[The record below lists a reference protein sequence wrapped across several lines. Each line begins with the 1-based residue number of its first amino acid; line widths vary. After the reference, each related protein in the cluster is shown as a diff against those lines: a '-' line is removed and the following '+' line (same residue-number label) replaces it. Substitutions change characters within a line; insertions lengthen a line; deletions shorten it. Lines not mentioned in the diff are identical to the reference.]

1 MANNAR
7 DRGDLSRRVSEEIRA
22 ERARQRRT
30 QKDVYTAAGMA
41 SSTYVRLE
49 TGERVIDVEQLA
61 KISEALG
68 LRPYVIVQRAESEQ
82 QDLAPVLEGRF
93 RRMGSG
99 QDFPETAVAHYSEV
113 SIFDEQ
119 DQSGETP

>member
-1 MANNAR
+1 MASNAR
-7 DRGDLSRRVSEEIRA
+7 ERGDLSRRVSEEIRA

-49 TGERVIDVEQLA
+49 TGERVVDVEQLA
-61 KISEALG
+61 KVAEALG
-68 LRPYVIVQRAESEQ
+68 LRPYVLVQRAETEP
-82 QDLAPVLEGRF
+82 QDVAPVIEGRF
-93 RRMGSG
+93 KQMGSG
-99 QDFPETAVAHYSEV
+99 REFAQNAAAQLGKR

-119 DQSGETP
+119 EQRDD